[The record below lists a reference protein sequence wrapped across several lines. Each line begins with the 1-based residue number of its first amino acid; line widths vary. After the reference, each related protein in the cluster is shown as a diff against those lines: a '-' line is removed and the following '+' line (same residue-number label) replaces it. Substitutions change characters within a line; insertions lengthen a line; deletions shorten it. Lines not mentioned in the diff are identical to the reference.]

1 VNQTQDAMGFSSAL
15 DAYFTL
21 HQLNHARWSEV
32 SGGRVICGTPE
43 YGLDDWRDAPAIF
56 PARKSHP

>member
-1 VNQTQDAMGFSSAL
+1 MGFSSAL

-21 HQLNHARWSEV
+21 HQLNHAHWSEV